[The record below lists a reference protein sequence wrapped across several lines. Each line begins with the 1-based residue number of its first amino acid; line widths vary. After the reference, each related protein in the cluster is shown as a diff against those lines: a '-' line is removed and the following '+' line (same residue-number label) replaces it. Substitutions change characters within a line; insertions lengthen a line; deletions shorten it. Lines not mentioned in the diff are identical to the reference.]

1 MENSFL
7 SLKYLKGHTA
17 LGMLI
22 LSFSRRES
30 LKLKQKFCF
39 INRNFKTFPAG
50 VYHLKAKTVWLKQV
64 LSKASS

>member
-7 SLKYLKGHTA
+7 SLKYLKDHTA

-30 LKLKQKFCF
+30 LKLKQKLCF
-39 INRNFKTFPAG
+39 INRNFKTFPAA
-50 VYHLKAKTVWLKQV
+50 VYNNFE
-64 LSKASS
+64 S

>member
-7 SLKYLKGHTA
+7 SLKYLQVHTA

-22 LSFSRRES
+22 MSFSRREN

-39 INRNFKTFPAG
+39 INRNFKKFLAA
-50 VYHLKAKTVWLKQV
+50 VFNNFQ
-64 LSKASS
+64 S

>member
-7 SLKYLKGHTA
+7 SLKYLKDHTA
-17 LGMLI
+17 LEMFT

-39 INRNFKTFPAG
+39 KKFPAA
-50 VYHLKAKTVWLKQV
+50 VYDNFE
-64 LSKASS
+64 S

>member
-7 SLKYLKGHTA
+7 SLKYLKDHTA
-17 LGMLI
+17 LEMFT

-39 INRNFKTFPAG
+39 INRNFKKFRAA
-50 VYHLKAKTVWLKQV
+50 VYKNFE
-64 LSKASS
+64 S

>member
-7 SLKYLKGHTA
+7 SLKYLKDHTA

-39 INRNFKTFPAG
+39 INRNFKKFPAA
-50 VYHLKAKTVWLKQV
+50 VYNNFE
-64 LSKASS
+64 S